1 MQRRHH
7 WATPHPQELRFG
19 GRNRGEGWEK
29 GEGGRQGEEEGGETE
44 EKAETIHIH
53 SAALKQQAR
62 TRETKSISLLTPP
75 PQEKDFECM
84 CSARG
89 DSNGQTGADA
99 GASERD
105 SILSST
111 HSPHTYTHRA
121 NFKTAELHI

>member
-7 WATPHPQELRFG
+7 WATPHPQELKFG
-19 GRNRGEGWEK
+19 GRDKGGGW
-29 GEGGRQGEEEGGETE
+29 GLGGRRGGEEGGETE

-89 DSNGQTGADA
+89 DYNGQTDADS

-105 SILSST
+105 GILSST
-111 HSPHTYTHRA
+111 HSPHTYTHTEQIS
-121 NFKTAELHI
+121 KQLSS